1 MDLLGFLLNFIMPK
15 TAKSAQL
22 RRFLERI
29 DGAYAPNSIRAFRA
43 DFEEFE
49 DFCRL
54 ARRRPLPATPE
65 TIAEFID
72 AQLERGIRAATV
84 KRKLTSIAA
93 VHRLSDL
100 ADPTKSSTVRISVRR
115 MCRRLG
121 GAYRQAFPVNDK
133 LLKQLLS
140 ATDSSLMGLRDRA
153 LLLIAY
159 DTLAR
164 RSEIITLKIEDIE
177 VSDDGAAIHL
187 KQSKTDQNA
196 EGRWLSISK
205 RTLKAIHTWTKAAR
219 IRSGYIMRAINRHGH
234 VSEKRIT
241 PEQISRI
248 LKKLAQGAGLPQEK
262 VDRISGHS
270 LRVGAAQDWA
280 RRGASLPQLM
290 ILGRWEKPDT
300 VIRYIGGARLNV
312 ERLSLERRL

>member
-1 MDLLGFLLNFIMPK
+1 MPK

-29 DGAYAPNSIRAFRA
+29 DGAYAPNTIRAFRA

-49 DFCRL
+49 EYCKSSK
-54 ARRRPLPATPE
+54 RRSLPAAPQ

-72 AQLERGIRAATV
+72 SQISRGIRATTV
-84 KRKLTSIAA
+84 KRKLVSLAA

-100 ADPTKSSTVRISVRR
+100 GDPTKSSTVRISVRR
-115 MCRRLG
+115 MCRKLG
-121 GAYRQAFPVNDK
+121 AAYKQALPVTSSMLEK
-133 LLKQLLS
+133 MLK
-140 ATDSSLMGLRDRA
+140 ATDNSLAGLRDRA
-153 LLLIAY
+153 LLRIAY

-164 RSEIITLKIEDIE
+164 RSEIITLKFEDIE

-196 EGRWLSISK
+196 EGRWLSISSK
-205 RTLKAIHTWTKAAR
+205 TLKAINAWSKAAK
-219 IRSGYIMRAINRHGH
+219 IESGYIIRAINRHGH
-234 VSEKRIT
+234 VSDRRIT
-241 PEQISRI
+241 PEQISRN
-248 LKKLAQGAGLPQEK
+248 LKKLALQAGLPQENVK
-262 VDRISGHS
+262 RISGHS

-290 ILGRWEKPDT
+290 ILGRWDKPDT

-312 ERLSLERRL
+312 ERLTLENQF